1 MSSLVNKIDW
11 ASVIIERLPDYAEGN
26 IWTNG
31 DDILCKTESAADAL
45 ADMFEYLYKMQDEE
59 ILVNTGYYDPE
70 EDKRNNEVD
79 RNTGWWYV
87 NID

>member
-1 MSSLVNKIDW
+1 MSHVNKIDW
-11 ASVIIERLPDYAEGN
+11 FKVIAERLPDYSSGN

-31 DDILCKTESAADAL
+31 DDILCKTESAADTL
-45 ADMFEYLYKMQDEE
+45 ADMFEHLYKMQDEE